1 MSRGI
6 SALVFALMG
15 AFALAAQTALFRE
28 YLVVYEGNEL
38 GAGIFFA
45 SWLFWVG
52 AGALVAL
59 RIAKKDR
66 WFPGA
71 LALYPI
77 ALLLQLILIRSLR
90 SIAGVAPT
98 DLFPAGTLFLV
109 TFLTNSPVS
118 FITGALFPLAVG
130 FARRTTGEQGQ
141 AAGVVYIFEC
151 LGAGLGAAA
160 VTAFLLLGRGALPA
174 LPMLCAL
181 LCGGGLAVSFRIRQR
196 PAAIAHAALLVASLA
211 LLVTPL
217 GTVLEDHLARIQWRS
232 LYTSATPLA
241 RVETPYRRI
250 ETARIGTQTIAV
262 QNGSIFAV
270 WPSEDAAVMDAA
282 LLLTQP
288 GRPDRILLI
297 GAGADT
303 LAVEMLRYP
312 VKEIVR
318 FLPDPAGHE
327 FLLAA
332 MPAAERAALTGNRVR
347 FVAGTLADLGEEAP
361 FDLVVVAVGDPDTAL
376 TARYFTTGFYA
387 RMKDRLG
394 PEGVFATAITSAE
407 NYFGT
412 ELTRYGSSVLA
423 TLGTVFPEVKITPG
437 ERAWFLAGRSEGMVS
452 TDAEILADR
461 LEILDPGASRLE
473 PERMHL
479 LLEPRRVRF
488 VEEIYG
494 GLPEEER
501 RELVSTRERPQ
512 TFFLNLLVAARME
525 GRSLTGVLLAIR
537 DAGAMI
543 FLWPLLAI
551 LLMRLRYAAARPESV
566 RTRRFAGGY
575 LLAVIGAASIGID
588 VVLLLHY
595 QQRFGLLFLKV
606 GLANALFMFGLT
618 AGGLVGMVLSRG
630 RGDAAV
636 RAGLS
641 GFVAALAI
649 LLLPM
654 LAVRISTESA
664 FLALFFA
671 GGLFLGPPF
680 PLAAAL
686 LRSGGTAEARTGGIL
701 EAADHFGG
709 AVGAALAGVLLVPL
723 YGVLAAANL
732 LALAVLTA
740 PLLLF
745 LERVV
750 ERGFLDRL
758 LPSWTRRIRS
768 RLTTFPM
775 VGTAF
780 VLLAVVVAAAAISLP
795 VRRELDRPI
804 TRLDP
809 ARLRASVAADRFLE
823 VESPFVHY
831 DGWKEGGTAPV
842 NHTLATQA
850 AIDGPDGF
858 AGPLN
863 LLLSVK
869 RDGTIGRVAL
879 IESKETPAYIRDLPA
894 FLDLFAGRDAGLTF
908 QLVEEGSA
916 KGPAD
921 LARITGAT
929 ITCQAAVKTVNR
941 AKERV
946 LVDLMGREAP
956 PAAASATA
964 MTPEVIAV
972 LVFFLLAVPV
982 YLRGGR
988 RLRIAFLVLVLL
1000 VLGFAYNLQLSAGRV
1015 VDLIALGLPP
1025 LGNLPVFLLTVLAVL
1040 FAVLF
1045 GPVYCGLLCPFGAAQ
1060 ELLSRLG
1067 LTRQVSP
1074 EVDRKA
1080 RFTKHVVLAVTAVAV
1095 LLLGSKRILDYDP
1108 LAVVFSLKADTLL
1121 WVLIAAVLLLSLF
1134 YFRFWCR
1141 YLCPVGAFLS
1151 LGNRVALLAG
1161 RARKKDYRRCDL
1173 GVRSKID
1180 MDCLHCNRCLEKEAS
1195 G

>member
-1 MSRGI
+1 MRGG
-6 SALVFALMG
+6 L
-15 AFALAAQTALFRE
+15 
-28 YLVVYEGNEL
+28 
-38 GAGIFFA
+38 
-45 SWLFWVG
+45 
-52 AGALVAL
+52 L
-59 RIAKKDR
+59 RGGL
-66 WFPGA
+66 PG
-71 LALYPI
+71 
-77 ALLLQLILIRSLR
+77 
-90 SIAGVAPT
+90 
-98 DLFPAGTLFLV
+98 
-109 TFLTNSPVS
+109 
-118 FITGALFPLAVG
+118 
-130 FARRTTGEQGQ
+130 GEGQ
-141 AAGVVYIFEC
+141 AAGVVYVFEC

-160 VTAFLLLGRGALPA
+160 VTAFLLLDRGALPA
-174 LPMLCAL
+174 LPVLCAL
-181 LCGGGLAVSFRIRQR
+181 LCGAGLLVSLRIQQR
-196 PAAIAHAALLVASLA
+196 PASIAHAVLLVASLL

-217 GTVLEDHLARIQWRS
+217 GTVLEDALARIQWQS
-232 LYTSATPLA
+232 LYPGAKPLT

-250 ETARIGTQTIAV
+250 ETGRIGTQTIAV
-262 QNGSIFAV
+262 QNGSILAV

-282 LLLTQP
+282 LLLIQP
-288 GRPDRILLI
+288 KKPDRIILI

-318 FLPDPAGHE
+318 FVPDPEGHE
-327 FLLAA
+327 FLLAS
-332 MPAAERAALTGNRVR
+332 MPDQERAALTGPRVR
-347 FVAGTLADLGEEAP
+347 FVSGPPEDLSAEEP
-361 FDLVVVAVGDPDTAL
+361 FDLVVVVVGDPDTAL
-376 TARYFTTGFYA
+376 AARYFTTGFYA
-387 RMKDRLG
+387 RMNNRLG

-437 ERAWFLAGRSEGMVS
+437 ERAWFLAGRSKGVVS

-461 LEILDPGASRLE
+461 LGILDPGASRLD

-494 GLPEEER
+494 GLPEQER
-501 RELVSTRERPQ
+501 RELVSTREHPQ

-537 DAGAMI
+537 DAGALI
-543 FLWPLLAI
+543 FLWPLLAV
-551 LLMRLRYAAARPESV
+551 LFVRLRYAAARPESA

-588 VVLLLHY
+588 VVLLLAY

-606 GLANALFMFGLT
+606 GLANALFMLGMA
-618 AGGLVGMVLSRG
+618 AGGLVGMMLSRR
-630 RGDAAV
+630 RGKVAV

-641 GFVAALAI
+641 GLVAAPAI

-654 LAVRISTESA
+654 FALRISSEPA

-671 GGLFLGPPF
+671 GGLACGAPF

-686 LRSGGTAEARTGGIL
+686 LRSGGTGAARTGGIL
-701 EAADHFGG
+701 EAADHLGG

-723 YGVLAAANL
+723 YGVEAAAKL

-740 PLLLF
+740 PLLL
-745 LERVV
+745 LGEEAIRRGLPER
-750 ERGFLDRL
+750 FA
-758 LPSWTRRIRS
+758 PSWIRRIRS
-768 RLTTFPM
+768 RLGTFPF
-775 VGTAF
+775 VRTGF

-795 VRRELDRPI
+795 VRHKQDRPI
-804 TRLDP
+804 IRLDP

-831 DGWKEGGTAPV
+831 DGWQESGAAPV

-863 LLLSVK
+863 LLLSLE
-869 RDGTIGRVAL
+869 RDGTIGHVSL
-879 IESKETPAYIRDLPA
+879 IESKETPAYIGDLPA
-894 FLDLFAGRDAGLTF
+894 FLDLFAGRDAGITF
-908 QLVEEGSA
+908 RLVEEGDA
-916 KGPAD
+916 RGPAD

-964 MTPEVIAV
+964 ISPKVIAV
-972 LVFFLLAVPV
+972 LVFFLLAIPV
-982 YLRGGR
+982 YLKGGR

-1000 VLGFAYNLQLSAGRV
+1000 ILGFAYNLQLSASRV
-1015 VDLIALGLPP
+1015 VDLLALNLPP
-1025 LGNLPVFLLTVLAVL
+1025 LGNLPVFLLTTGALI

-1067 LTRQVSP
+1067 LVRQVSP

-1080 RFTKHVVLAVTAVAV
+1080 RFTKHIVLAVTAVMV
-1095 LLLGSKRILDYDP
+1095 LLLGSERILDYDP

-1121 WVLIAAVLLLSLF
+1121 WVLIASVLLLSLF

-1151 LGNRVALLAG
+1151 LGNRVALLAR
-1161 RARKKDYRRCDL
+1161 RARQKDYRRCDL

-1180 MDCLHCNRCLEKEAS
+1180 MDCLHCNRCIGKGAD